1 MLSLICLITAIAINL
16 NINHYRNNWLSPQKF
31 GQRPSEWKDWR
42 SAGAQKEKK
51 KLTAWTASFL
61 LSGDENKCTWPKCLF
76 SSYEVQFRLMSVGFH
91 RQNNCRG

>member
-1 MLSLICLITAIAINL
+1 LDKGHLGGKTGELQVL
-16 NINHYRNNWLSPQKF
+16 RK
-31 GQRPSEWKDWR
+31 
-42 SAGAQKEKK
+42 KK
-51 KLTAWTASFL
+51 KLTAWTASLL